1 MPVLNPYAFGN
12 AWFVDK
18 VTYVD
23 NANEEIEAI
32 HQIDL
37 KKEAV
42 VDKRFES
49 EIKVED
55 AFADTLRSVTLK
67 SYEPNELVYEVNSL
81 KGGVVVFSDIYYPGW
96 QSFIDGKE
104 VPHGRADYIL
114 RAMNVPAG
122 KHTIE
127 FTFDPKS
134 LHVTETIAYTALGLL
149 LAGAVVVIVLG
160 IRRRGKDA

>member
-1 MPVLNPYAFGN
+1 MQVFHP
-12 AWFVDK
+12 
-18 VTYVD
+18 
-23 NANEEIEAI
+23 
-32 HQIDL
+32 
-37 KKEAV
+37 
-42 VDKRFES
+42 KRC
-49 EIKVED
+49 
-55 AFADTLRSVTLK
+55 
-67 SYEPNELVYEVNSL
+67 
-81 KGGVVVFSDIYYPGW
+81 
-96 QSFIDGKE
+96 
-104 VPHGRADYIL
+104 HGRADYIL